1 MTCIAKTTIDWYDND
16 MAFSVYKNTITV
28 IKYSILFS
36 ELFDVGQNGSLFE
49 GNLLALDGF
58 CW

>member
-1 MTCIAKTTIDWYDND
+1 MTCIAKTTIGWYDND